1 MNNLNDKDDI
11 LAKAVK
17 KYALESNICPQQIN
31 GLIREM
37 PIVKQ
42 KVLSLSKEE
51 QQILLDK
58 VDEKELLHLKKIL
71 DEVNQS

>member
-11 LAKAVK
+11 LEKAIK

-37 PIVKQ
+37 PVVKQ
-42 KVLSLSKEE
+42 KILSLSKQE

-58 VDEKELLHLKKIL
+58 VDEKELSHLKKIL
-71 DEVNQS
+71 GEVDKS